1 MSKNGQSKALDRKL
15 KVAASK
21 KKQPTRV
28 PAKLKSTSW
37 YEEAARSIGISSGKE
52 PKERNSV
59 IHREDH
65 FG

>member
-1 MSKNGQSKALDRKL
+1 MSKKVQSRALDRKL
-15 KVAASK
+15 KGAAGK

-28 PAKLKSTSW
+28 LAKVKSTSW

-52 PKERNSV
+52 PKERNGV

-65 FG
+65 FA